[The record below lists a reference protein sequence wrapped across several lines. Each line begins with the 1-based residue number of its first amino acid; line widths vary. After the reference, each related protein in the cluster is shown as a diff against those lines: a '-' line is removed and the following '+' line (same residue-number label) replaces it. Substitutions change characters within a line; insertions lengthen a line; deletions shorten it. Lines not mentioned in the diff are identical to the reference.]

1 MKNFMIL
8 TALAVSIFV
17 YYLRIIHKPQHCG
30 RYLLNIHNLPN
41 SASELRLKHLG
52 WANEQERLQKL
63 ERYKALDPGAKYGD
77 IRQYTS
83 ILDENPNLIEWQ
95 GLKRSERNL

>member
-30 RYLLNIHNLPN
+30 RYSRNIHNLPN
-41 SASELRLKHLG
+41 VISELRLKHLG
-52 WANEQERLQKL
+52 WANEQERLQKF
-63 ERYKALDPGAKYGD
+63 ERY
-77 IRQYTS
+77 
-83 ILDENPNLIEWQ
+83 
-95 GLKRSERNL
+95 